1 MVGLIKNK
9 NFLLT
14 LICLFAFLMFLPSL
28 FGFFTND
35 DFFHFITS
43 RAYDLKDFLNFFN
56 LYYPATGF
64 PNYRPLATQV
74 FYFLDWKFF
83 NLNPLPMHILLFI
96 LFFGIIG
103 LVYKIARE
111 LSKSEKT
118 AILTT
123 ALYAVSATHFG
134 QLYFLAT
141 QEIIYGFFFFL
152 AAWLFI
158 KYLSEEKPKFLVYS
172 FISFL
177 LTLASKEPA
186 VTLPFVLGL
195 IYIFLKWQGRT
206 KIEPGKIVG
215 ILVPFFVI
223 LSGYLY
229 MRFFHYGFAKGDS
242 YLWTFVPRRIINSL
256 GWYTLWSLNLPE
268 MLVDFVG
275 PGLKFNPN
283 LFRYWSNQII
293 PILVLFV
300 SQLILIFFL
309 LVKGFRKQLRLHKAL
324 SLFVFSAI
332 WFVGTLVP
340 VLFLPIHKFTFYL
353 TVPLFGVVLGLG
365 YILSYSPKWLAYLFL
380 GLYLITSLIS
390 LSLSSNV
397 SWITRGEAT
406 AKRVYIHFRTNKEAY
421 SQKTIVLRDTELDA
435 VLPWSPTETVRVILS
450 SSDFFE
456 VFFPGQ
462 FRIVYDKDGLAQGDI
477 TLKARQFLGY

>member
-1 MVGLIKNK
+1 
-9 NFLLT
+9 
-14 LICLFAFLMFLPSL
+14 MFLPSL

-43 RAYDLKDFLNFFN
+43 RAYDLKDFSNFFN

-96 LFFGIIG
+96 LFFGIII
-103 LVYKIARE
+103 LVYKIAKE
-111 LSKSEKT
+111 LTKNDKA
-118 AILTT
+118 AILAT

-141 QEIIYGFFFFL
+141 QEIIFGFFFFL
-152 AAWLFI
+152 TAWLFI
-158 KYLSEEKPKFLVYS
+158 KYLGEGKTGFLVYT
-172 FISFL
+172 FVGFL

-186 VTLPFVLGL
+186 ITLPFVLGL
-195 IYIFLKWQGRT
+195 IYLFVKLRDRKR
-206 KIEPGKIVG
+206 IEIRKVIAVLG
-215 ILVPFFVI
+215 PFFVI
-223 LSGYLY
+223 LAGYLY
-229 MRFFHYGFAKGDS
+229 MRLFHYGFAKGDS
-242 YLWTFVPRRIINSL
+242 YLWAFVPRRIINSL
-256 GWYTLWSLNLPE
+256 GWYALWSLNLPE

-283 LFRYWSNQII
+283 LFNYWSNQII
-293 PILVLFV
+293 PILTLFV

-309 LVKGFRKQLRLHKAL
+309 LVKGFRKQFKLHKAL
-324 SLFVFSAI
+324 FIFLFSAV

-353 TVPLFGVVLGLG
+353 TVPLFGLVLGLG

-380 GLYLITSLIS
+380 GLYLLTSLVS
-390 LSLSSNV
+390 LSLSSDV

-406 AKRVYIHFRTNKEAY
+406 AKRAYVHFLMNEEAY
-421 SQKTIVLRDTELDA
+421 SQKTIVLRDTDEDA

-450 SSDFFE
+450 SNDFFE
-456 VFFPGQ
+456 VFFPGE
-462 FRIVYDKDGLAQGDI
+462 FKIVYDKDGLAKGGI